1 MPLVWDLI
9 TDNDSVEG
17 KLVTTAVIVAIAF
30 VVGTVVGRISTRR
43 VDDRYR
49 KYYARKI
56 VHYVVVAVTLILLGI
71 VWRPFAGQL
80 GLVLG
85 LMAAGIAVGLQD
97 LIGSLAG
104 WFNIQS
110 GSIFRVGDRVDVGG
124 VQGDVIDISP
134 VRTKIMEIGSGLEGD
149 TWVRGRQYTGRIVA
163 IANKATFAD
172 PVFNY
177 SASFEFIWEEVMIPI
192 DYRDDWHGAE
202 RIMTEEAQRVSSS
215 AEAEEAIARM
225 IQRYPL
231 ARTEVESRVFVRA
244 TDNYLELAAR
254 FVVPVRRARSVKDEL
269 TRRVLDRLGMEGIP
283 VASTTQNL
291 TLRRD
296 VPDRLAFVRP
306 GRTSDATV
314 PRRRTRRLRRPPT

>member
-1 MPLVWDLI
+1 MWDLI
-9 TDNDSVEG
+9 TDNNSVEG
-17 KLVTTAVIVAIAF
+17 KLVTTVVIVAIAI
-30 VVGTVVGRISTRR
+30 VVGTVVGRVWSRR
-43 VDDRYR
+43 VEDRYR

-56 VHYVVVAVTLILLGI
+56 VRYVVATSTVIGLGI
-71 VWRPFAGQL
+71 LWRPFAGQL

-85 LMAAGIAVGLQD
+85 LVAAGIAIGLQD

-124 VQGDVIDISP
+124 VRGDVIDITP
-134 VRTKIMEIGSGLEGD
+134 LRTKVMEIGSGLD
-149 TWVRGRQYTGRIVA
+149 DDSWVRGRQYTGRIVA
-163 IANKATFAD
+163 IANKATFID

-215 AEAEEAIARM
+215 TEAAQAIAHM
-225 IQRYPL
+225 IQRFPV
-231 ARTEVESRVFVRA
+231 ARTEVEPRVFINA

-269 TRRVLDRLGMEGIP
+269 TRRVLDRLTMEGIP
-283 VASTTQNL
+283 IASTTQNL
-291 TLRRD
+291 TLRQDTPPRTWPPI
-296 VPDRLAFVRP
+296 VAEPDI
-306 GRTSDATV
+306 SD
-314 PRRRTRRLRRPPT
+314 

>member
-9 TDNDSVEG
+9 TDNNSMEG
-17 KLVTTAVIVAIAF
+17 KLVTTVVIVAIAI
-30 VVGTVVGRISTRR
+30 VVGTVVGRVWSRR
-43 VDDRYR
+43 IDDRYR

-56 VHYVVVAVTLILLGI
+56 VHYVVVAVTLIGLGI
-71 VWRPFAGQL
+71 LWRPFAGQL

-85 LMAAGIAVGLQD
+85 LMAAGIAIGLQD

-134 VRTKIMEIGSGLEGD
+134 VRTKIMEIGSGLD
-149 TWVRGRQYTGRIVA
+149 DDMWVRGRQYTGRIVS
-163 IANKATFAD
+163 IANKATFAE

-202 RIMTEEAQRVSSS
+202 RIMTEEAQRISSS
-215 AEAEEAIARM
+215 AEAEDAIARM

-231 ARTEVESRVFVRA
+231 AHRGRIPCVRQGHRR
-244 TDNYLELAAR
+244 LS
-254 FVVPVRRARSVKDEL
+254 RAR
-269 TRRVLDRLGMEGIP
+269 
-283 VASTTQNL
+283 
-291 TLRRD
+291 
-296 VPDRLAFVRP
+296 RP
-306 GRTSDATV
+306 IRGAGPQSPFCQGRTDATGS
-314 PRRRTRRLRRPPT
+314 RPAQHGRDPDCLDHPEPHAQAGHP

>member
-1 MPLVWDLI
+1 MWELI
-9 TDNDSVEG
+9 TDNNSIEG
-17 KLVTTAVIVAIAF
+17 KLVTTVVIVAIAI
-30 VVGTVVGRISTRR
+30 VVGTVVGRVWSRR

-56 VHYVVVAVTLILLGI
+56 VHYVVATSTVIGLGI
-71 VWRPFAGQL
+71 LWRPFAGQL

-85 LMAAGIAVGLQD
+85 LMAAGIAIGLQD

-124 VQGDVIDISP
+124 VQGDVIDITP
-134 VRTKIMEIGSGLEGD
+134 VRTKIMEIGSGLDDD
-149 TWVRGRQYTGRIVA
+149 TWVGGRQYTGRIVA
-163 IANKATFAD
+163 IANRATFAD

-177 SASFEFIWEEVMIPI
+177 TASFEFIWEEVVIPI

-202 RIMTEEAQRVSSS
+202 RIMTEEAQHVSSS
-215 AEAEEAIARM
+215 AEAERAIAHM

-231 ARTEVESRVFVRA
+231 ARTEVEPRVFINA

-254 FVVPVRRARSVKDEL
+254 FVVPVRRARWVKDEL
-269 TRRVLDRLGMEGIP
+269 TRRVLDRLAMEGIP
-283 VASTTQNL
+283 IASTTQNL
-291 TLRRD
+291 TLRK
-296 VPDRLAFVRP
+296 
-306 GRTSDATV
+306 DA
-314 PRRRTRRLRRPPT
+314 PPRTRPPIVVEPDVSD

>member
-9 TDNDSVEG
+9 TDNNSIEG
-17 KLVTTAVIVAIAF
+17 KLVTTTVIVAVAI
-30 VVGTVVGRISTRR
+30 VVGTVVGRVWSRR
-43 VDDRYR
+43 VDDLYR

-56 VHYVVVAVTLILLGI
+56 VHYVVAAVTLIGLGI
-71 VWRPFAGQL
+71 LWRPFAGQL

-85 LMAAGIAVGLQD
+85 LMAAGIAIGLQD

-134 VRTKIMEIGSGLEGD
+134 VRTKIMEIGSGLDDE

-163 IANKATFAD
+163 IANKATFDD

-177 SASFEFIWEEVMIPI
+177 SASFEFIWEEVTIPI
-192 DYRDDWHGAE
+192 DYRDDWHRAE

-215 AEAEEAIARM
+215 TEAEQAIAHM
-225 IQRYPL
+225 VERYPL
-231 ARTEVESRVFVRA
+231 ARTEVESRVFIKA

-254 FVVPVRRARSVKDEL
+254 FVVPVRRARWVKDEL
-269 TRRVLDRLGMEGIP
+269 TRRVLDRLSMEGIP
-283 VASTTQNL
+283 IASTTQNL
-291 TLRRD
+291 TLRQDAPPRTGPAAIVD
-296 VPDRLAFVRP
+296 PDI
-306 GRTSDATV
+306 SD
-314 PRRRTRRLRRPPT
+314 

>member
-9 TDNDSVEG
+9 TDNNSMEG
-17 KLVTTAVIVAIAF
+17 KLATTVVIVAIAI
-30 VVGTVVGRISTRR
+30 VIGTVVGRVWSRR

-56 VHYVVVAVTLILLGI
+56 VHYVVAVVTLIGLGI
-71 VWRPFAGQL
+71 LWRPFAGQL

-85 LMAAGIAVGLQD
+85 LMAAGTAIGLQD

-124 VQGDVIDISP
+124 VRGDVIDISP
-134 VRTKIMEIGSGLEGD
+134 VRTKIMEIGSGLDDD

-163 IANKATFAD
+163 VANKATFAD

-215 AEAEEAIARM
+215 A
-225 IQRYPL
+225 
-231 ARTEVESRVFVRA
+231 
-244 TDNYLELAAR
+244 
-254 FVVPVRRARSVKDEL
+254 DEL
-269 TRRVLDRLGMEGIP
+269 TRRVLDRLTMEGIP
-283 VASTTQNL
+283 IASTTQNL
-291 TLRRD
+291 TLRQ
-296 VPDRLAFVRP
+296 
-306 GRTSDATV
+306 DAHESV
-314 PRRRTRRLRRPPT
+314 RPPTVTDPDDCG

>member
-9 TDNDSVEG
+9 TDNNSMEG
-17 KLVTTAVIVAIAF
+17 KLVTTVVIVAIAI
-30 VVGTVVGRISTRR
+30 VVGTVLGRVWSRR

-56 VHYVVVAVTLILLGI
+56 VHYVVVAITVIGLGI
-71 VWRPFAGQL
+71 LWRPFAGQL

-85 LMAAGIAVGLQD
+85 LMAAGIAIGLQD

-110 GSIFRVGDRVDVGG
+110 GSIFHVGDRVDVGG

-134 VRTKIMEIGSGLEGD
+134 VRTKIMEIGSGLDND

-163 IANKATFAD
+163 IANKATFID

-202 RIMTEEAQRVSSS
+202 RIMTEEAKRVSSS
-215 AEAEEAIARM
+215 AEAEQAIAHM

-254 FVVPVRRARSVKDEL
+254 FVVPVRKARWVKDEL
-269 TRRVLDRLGMEGIP
+269 TRRVLDRLATEGIP
-283 VASTTQNL
+283 IASTTQNL
-291 TLRRD
+291 TLRQD
-296 VPDRLAFVRP
+296 TPP
-306 GRTSDATV
+306 GI
-314 PRRRTRRLRRPPT
+314 RPPIVAEPDISD

>member
-1 MPLVWDLI
+1 VPLVWDLI
-9 TDNDSVEG
+9 SNNNSMEG
-17 KLVTTAVIVAIAF
+17 KLVTTVVIVAIAI
-30 VVGTVVGRISTRR
+30 VVGTVVGRVWSRR

-56 VHYVVVAVTLILLGI
+56 VHYVVAAVTLIGLGI
-71 VWRPFAGQL
+71 LWRPFAGQL

-85 LMAAGIAVGLQD
+85 LMAAGIAIGLQD

-134 VRTKIMEIGSGLEGD
+134 VRTKIMEIGSDLEND

-163 IANKATFAD
+163 IANKATFSE

-192 DYRDDWHGAE
+192 DYRDDWHSAE
-202 RIMTEEAQRVSSS
+202 RIMTEEAQRISSS
-215 AEAEEAIARM
+215 AEAEQAIARM

-231 ARTEVESRVFVRA
+231 ARTEVESRVFVNA

-269 TRRVLDRLGMEGIP
+269 TRRVLDRLTTEGIP

-296 VPDRLAFVRP
+296 TPYNTRPAMVAEPDV
-306 GRTSDATV
+306 SD
-314 PRRRTRRLRRPPT
+314 